1 MIEHQGVALFR
12 DPYNQK
18 CLIVTGKET
27 DSNLPFDVTGIL
39 LWSYE
44 RKAHGGARRKAV
56 AAVWRDERKFKEVIH
71 TIKGAE
77 KDKDKFCKA
86 ARIERQP
93 MSNEQLK
100 NDFRVWA
107 YCAGNDS
114 DILILLYA
122 VYLRR

>member
-1 MIEHQGVALFR
+1 M
-12 DPYNQK
+12 
-18 CLIVTGKET
+18 
-27 DSNLPFDVTGIL
+27 PFDVTGIL

-44 RKAHGGARRKAV
+44 RKTHGEGKEKGGAGMK
-56 AAVWRDERKFKEVIH
+56 DGRKFKEVIR

-100 NDFRVWA
+100 MILESGLIA
-107 YCAGNDS
+107 LGM
-114 DILILLYA
+114 ILIFLFFFTLF
-122 VYLRR
+122 YLCR